1 MFPICVRYALKS
13 VVLSLSGLV
22 ILILAAC
29 TGVPQVPREDFAR
42 VSKELT
48 DTKSELANS
57 QEELAR
63 VSKELADTKSD
74 LIDSQEELLSI
85 KLTLTDYE
93 QISSELSTTQSKYE
107 DLRERASQV
116 SYILQFFVASVE
128 AWGTGDDSKIFAAIS
143 SLGKVEDEEI
153 QSALTDLF
161 GKAESMEDMSDEE
174 AMLIFVSLFGRAI
187 ELLE

>member
-1 MFPICVRYALKS
+1 MKSSMLPLCVLF
-13 VVLSLSGLV
+13 

-29 TGVPQVPREDFAR
+29 TGVSQEDFDR

-48 DTKSELANS
+48 DTKSELVNA
-57 QEELAR
+57 QEELDL

-85 KLTLTDYE
+85 KQTLTDYE
-93 QISSELSTTQSKYE
+93 QISSELSTTQSRYE